1 MWKMTPETINRPTRM
16 SRRRFVAGAAGVGT
30 AVAAAACAPADAFRS
45 RASLLPKKQ
54 VTLRLGERAG
64 TEEQALDTRLP
75 YFQEQFPH
83 LTVEREVIAGN
94 MIEVLRAMSASGTL
108 PDNVHA
114 YAGDQSY
121 HTFAS
126 RGALLNIGNR
136 LRRDKV
142 ALTQWF
148 PELIDIMHVDG
159 QLYGLPFKGQVLGA
173 GLFYNVSL
181 FKQRG
186 VSLPNSQWTLD
197 DLVDAAQRLTIR
209 QGSDTVQW
217 GYAVGTWEGASF
229 NAHLRQWGGDT
240 FARGGQRATFDSRPV
255 VDALQWYERLFNRE
269 RVIHPLNDAATAFVD
284 GKVAMIGR
292 AFMNFKTMLLP
303 DAGERFAWDGML
315 MPPHPVTRKRGGMF
329 SGDTHSIGRDCKHQ
343 DEAFELLK
351 FMTDKEFGV
360 TLGLQTSGSTTLGG
374 RPDVYADQRI
384 VNHPQLTK
392 QMQLAQLNSVREM
405 REPHSV
411 PWNFR
416 ASEVYAVRD
425 GATARIA
432 RGEASADPAYLREV
446 NREIQNILNLPR
458 P

>member
-1 MWKMTPETINRPTRM
+1 MTPKTTKTTTQPVRM
-16 SRRRFVAGAAGVGT
+16 SRRRFAALAVGLVGAT
-30 AVAAAACAPADAFRS
+30 AAAACAPADALRS
-45 RASLLPKKQ
+45 RATLLPKKR
-54 VTLRLGERAG
+54 VTLRLGERAK

-75 YFQEQFPH
+75 YFRERHPH
-83 LTVEREVIAGN
+83 ITIEREVITGD
-94 MIEVLRAMSASGTL
+94 MIQVLRAMSASGTL

-126 RGALLNIGNR
+126 RGTLLNVGDR

-142 ALTQWF
+142 DLRQWF
-148 PELIDIMHVDG
+148 PELIDIMQIDG
-159 QLYGLPFKGQVLGA
+159 HLYGLPFKGQVLGA

-186 VSLPNSQWTLD
+186 VALPNSQWTLD
-197 DLVDAAQRLTIR
+197 DLVHAAQQLTVR
-209 QGSDTVQW
+209 RGSETVQW
-217 GYAVGTWEGASF
+217 GYAVETWSGASF

-240 FARGGQRATFDSRPV
+240 FASNGRKAAFDTRPV
-255 VDALQWYERLFNRE
+255 VEALQWYERLFNRE
-269 RVIHPLNDAATAFVD
+269 RVIHPLDDAATAFVE

-303 DAGERFAWDGML
+303 EAGERFAWDGML
-315 MPPHPVTRKRGGMF
+315 MPPHPGTHKRGGMF
-329 SGDTHSIGRDCKHQ
+329 SGDTHSIARDCDHA

-351 FMTDKEFGV
+351 FVTDKEFGV
-360 TLGLQTSGSTTLGG
+360 ALGLQTSGSTTLGG

-416 ASEVYAVRD
+416 APEVYKVRD
-425 GATARIA
+425 HATTRIA

-446 NREIQNILNLPR
+446 NRELQIILDLPR